1 MKEMTVPSAEWHL
14 YRNSATPRKDL
25 SDWPLPAPPW
35 RSFPRPPAD
44 VIADDPDGDFPA
56 GFFYLA
62 SQDVID
68 TVNVA
73 LRLRRPIL
81 VTGAPGTGK
90 TSLADSIAYQ
100 LGLGP
105 VLPWLITSRSTL
117 AAGLYDYDV
126 LGRLNDM
133 NLTERATA
141 GTLPSQYKPATDPGD
156 IGRYITLG
164 PLGDALLPRPRPRVL
179 LIDEIDKSD
188 IDLPGDLL
196 HVFERGWY
204 EIPEL
209 IRERQAEVRVRRTG
223 GPDVLVRDGRVQCF
237 EFPVVILTSNEERE
251 FPPAFKRRCLHVQ
264 LKPPTEEDL
273 VTIAEHKLDAEPDR
287 TLIKDFARERGSD
300 GRRLA
305 TDQLLYALYL
315 RMSAQGLDETD
326 FGRFRKIVLTPLNDM
341 PPGD

>member
-1 MKEMTVPSAEWHL
+1 MTSQSAKWRI
-14 YRNSATPRKDL
+14 YRNSATPREEL
-25 SDWPLPAPPW
+25 AEWPPPPPW
-35 RSFPRPPAD
+35 RSFPRPRT
-44 VIADDPDGDFPA
+44 DDLLAHDPPGDFPA

-62 SQDVID
+62 SQEVVDA
-68 TVNVA
+68 VNVA
-73 LRLRRPIL
+73 LHLRRPIL

-90 TSLADSIAYQ
+90 TSLADSIAYE

-117 AAGLYDYDV
+117 SAGLYDYDV

-133 NLTERATA
+133 NLTERAAA
-141 GTLPSQYKPATDPGD
+141 GALLPKHRPTTDPGD

-164 PLGDALLPRPRPRVL
+164 PLGDAMLPRLRPRVL

-196 HVFERGWY
+196 HVFERGWF

-209 IRERQAEVRVRRTG
+209 IRERVDEVRVRRTG
-223 GPDVLVRDGRVQCF
+223 GPDVLIRDGRVQCH

-251 FPPAFKRRCLHVQ
+251 FPPAFRRRCLHVQ
-264 LKPPTEEDL
+264 LKPPEAADL
-273 VTIAEHKLDAEPDR
+273 ITIAEHKLAAEPDR
-287 TLIKDFARERGSD
+287 ALIDEFIDQRGSD

-315 RMSAQGLDETD
+315 RMSAQGLSDD
-326 FGRFRKIVLTPLNDM
+326 DYARFRQIVLEPLSDIPAGN
-341 PPGD
+341 